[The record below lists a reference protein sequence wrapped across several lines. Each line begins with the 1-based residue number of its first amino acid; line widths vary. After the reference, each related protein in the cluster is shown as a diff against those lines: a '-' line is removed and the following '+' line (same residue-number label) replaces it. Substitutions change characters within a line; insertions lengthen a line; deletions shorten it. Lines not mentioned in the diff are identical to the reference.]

1 MIRQNLTVRCKYGL
15 HLLIASQ
22 IAKITTSS
30 ASAVHVRCR
39 GCPQVNACSALR
51 IMLLEATE
59 GTPIEVT
66 VEGSDEATVLKA
78 LEHVF
83 EEGGG
88 I

>member
-1 MIRQNLTVRCKYGL
+1 
-15 HLLIASQ
+15 
-22 IAKITTSS
+22 
-30 ASAVHVRCR
+30 
-39 GCPQVNACSALR
+39 
-51 IMLLEATE
+51 MLLEATE

-78 LEHVF
+78 IEHVF

>member
-15 HLLIASQ
+15 HLLMASQ

-30 ASAVHVRCR
+30 ASAVHVRCE
-39 GCPQVNACSALR
+39 GCPRINACSALR

-78 LEHVF
+78 IEHVF